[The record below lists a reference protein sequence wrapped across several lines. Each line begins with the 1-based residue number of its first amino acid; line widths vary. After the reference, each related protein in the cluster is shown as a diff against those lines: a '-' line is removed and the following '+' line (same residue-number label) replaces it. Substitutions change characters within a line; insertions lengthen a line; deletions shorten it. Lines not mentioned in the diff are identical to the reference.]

1 MFPEKLA
8 EDHILSWTN
17 EGDLVL
23 DPFMGSGTTAKMC
36 ILNKRNYIGF
46 EKNPEYVEMCERRL
60 AKYTEPYKE
69 NATYVTE
76 VDGFDE
82 GTDKLQVSKDGDDE
96 LEAKTVLFN
105 QLVDELNKY
114 FNEQSLSILKTLK
127 LKFESKANDERVD
140 KRNKGEL

>member
-1 MFPEKLA
+1 
-8 EDHILSWTN
+8 
-17 EGDLVL
+17 
-23 DPFMGSGTTAKMC
+23 MGSGTTAKMC
-36 ILNKRNYIGF
+36 ILNKRDYIGF
-46 EKNPEYVEMCERRL
+46 EKNPKYVEMCEKRL
-60 AKYTEPYKE
+60 AKYTEAYKE

-105 QLVDELNKY
+105 QLVKELNKY

-127 LKFESKANDERVD
+127 LKFESKANDERVN